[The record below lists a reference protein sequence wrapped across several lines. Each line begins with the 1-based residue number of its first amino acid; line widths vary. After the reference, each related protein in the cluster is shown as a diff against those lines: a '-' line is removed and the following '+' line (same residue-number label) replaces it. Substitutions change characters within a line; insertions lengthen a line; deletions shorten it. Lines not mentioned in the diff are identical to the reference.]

1 MYLFAYY
8 FSVKPEDVQFTT
20 NATSKKVKQF
30 EPVQFNY
37 SGHAN
42 RPVTLYQLFVN
53 DVLISES
60 STGVFSEKIM
70 NSGNLTYKCAATNTV
85 GTTSS
90 QEVYFIVKGKFDT
103 ELLKLRKVVMLCDQ
117 TIYHPGDHARNS
129 PCAFPH

>member
-1 MYLFAYY
+1 MYLLAYY
-8 FSVKPEDVQFTT
+8 FSVKPEDVQLTT
-20 NATSKKVKQF
+20 NATSKEVKQF
-30 EPVQFNY
+30 EPVQFNC

-42 RPVTLYQLFVN
+42 PPVTLYQLFVN

-90 QEVYFIVKGKFDT
+90 QEVYFIVNGKFDT
-103 ELLKLRKVVMLCDQ
+103 ELLKL
-117 TIYHPGDHARNS
+117 
-129 PCAFPH
+129 